1 MTKPAHRFTTQVAVR
16 GGLKLKVLRIR
27 VLTWLLVG
35 LALGFSAVGAAVGPV
50 QAQTT
55 SDQIPTRSFITPF
68 PEDDVYDVKIYGDSW
83 ADGLLNAANRI
94 LAKDAR
100 LRINRKVQKL
110 NGITSSRWDR
120 AVRAVDGLSET
131 NVPEIAIV
139 MAGAFD
145 QSPIRQANGRRIRLR
160 DQAAWQAGYAERV
173 ERILRAF
180 ATKRVAVYWIGQPI
194 TRGARRR
201 AHANLIN
208 EIVRSA
214 ARRSRVK
221 FIDTYD
227 MFADEA
233 GGYSDYGADLEGK
246 VRRLRWKDGLH
257 FMAAGYDKIAHFIE
271 REVRRDLRQARQERS
286 VDLLG
291 DDVAQKA
298 IRASAKQGEPAAT
311 STWSSILTP
320 FLGGQKTDGRSGDPA
335 KARQRAILD
344 QETAVVTVPQSART
358 TTNGTTSTSG
368 PLTIRIERPAVPATI
383 VALVRQ
389 RSSRDQQSKFG
400 DQVLLKAPDG
410 TPLISSVTPVNRG
423 TYDLLQSRNA
433 PTQTAIFKVWAKGE
447 RLAPRANR
455 ADDTSWP
462 RPQPVILIPRQEPP
476 VAGSRRIDPLL
487 AFDRLRTEPVWSGPP
502 LPTRNPRS
510 PY

>member
-1 MTKPAHRFTTQVAVR
+1 M
-16 GGLKLKVLRIR
+16 
-27 VLTWLLVG
+27 
-35 LALGFSAVGAAVGPV
+35 GAAVGPV

-233 GGYSDYGADLEGK
+233 GGYSDYGADLED
-246 VRRLRWKDGLH
+246 RN
-257 FMAAGYDKIAHFIE
+257 F
-271 REVRRDLRQARQERS
+271 RE
-286 VDLLG
+286 
-291 DDVAQKA
+291 
-298 IRASAKQGEPAAT
+298 
-311 STWSSILTP
+311 
-320 FLGGQKTDGRSGDPA
+320 F
-335 KARQRAILD
+335 
-344 QETAVVTVPQSART
+344 
-358 TTNGTTSTSG
+358 
-368 PLTIRIERPAVPATI
+368 
-383 VALVRQ
+383 
-389 RSSRDQQSKFG
+389 
-400 DQVLLKAPDG
+400 
-410 TPLISSVTPVNRG
+410 
-423 TYDLLQSRNA
+423 
-433 PTQTAIFKVWAKGE
+433 
-447 RLAPRANR
+447 
-455 ADDTSWP
+455 
-462 RPQPVILIPRQEPP
+462 
-476 VAGSRRIDPLL
+476 
-487 AFDRLRTEPVWSGPP
+487 
-502 LPTRNPRS
+502 
-510 PY
+510 